1 MVYNIRNS
9 SAAGGFSA
17 QIRSEKGH
25 KKDMLTSE
33 QFLKHLRDA
42 LNHLYDPDRLRR
54 SSLAQVFN
62 VADRFDTPSAL
73 RHILTEAIE
82 SLKPE
87 AGEPPRSHNR
97 QIYDLL
103 LYRYVQQFSQQEVA
117 DQLGM
122 SVRHLRRE
130 QRSALETLT
139 YHLWEQFD
147 LEKRFDEDTE
157 GTTQVTELGPMAGDD
172 LAWLKDIPSDRPT
185 DLSRTLPAV
194 LELVQP
200 LAAQHG
206 VRLKTELA
214 DNTPNL
220 AVHPIALRQI
230 LLNLLTVA
238 IHRALG
244 GQVII
249 LALPESLE
257 VEMRV
262 RIHPGH
268 GDTTPATGVNDEGV
282 SLDLACRLAEMCRCR
297 LDLSAEDE
305 TFAALTLPAVEQV
318 PVLVID
324 DNADTI
330 QLMRRYTT
338 GTRYRLLGAHSLEQ
352 ALDLMEQSSPQ
363 IIVLDVMM
371 PQLDGWEVLGRLR
384 QHPLT
389 SRTSIIV
396 CTILPQEELAL
407 SLGAS
412 GFVRKPVT
420 RQSFLAALDRQAV
433 PMEPEQS

>member
-1 MVYNIRNS
+1 
-9 SAAGGFSA
+9 
-17 QIRSEKGH
+17 
-25 KKDMLTSE
+25 MLTSE

-54 SSLAQVFN
+54 SPLTSVFN
-62 VADRFDTPSAL
+62 VTDRFDTPSAL
-73 RHILTEAIE
+73 QHILIKAIE

-87 AGEPPRSHNR
+87 TSEPPRSHNR
-97 QIYDLL
+97 QVYDLL

-130 QRSALETLT
+130 QRAALETLA
-139 YHLWEQFD
+139 YWLWEQFD
-147 LEKRFDEDTE
+147 LEKRLDEE
-157 GTTQVTELGPMAGDD
+157 AESAAQVAEPGPIAGDD
-172 LAWLKDIPSDRPT
+172 LAWLKDVPPDRPT
-185 DLSRTLPAV
+185 DLSQTLPAV

-200 LAAQHG
+200 LAVQHG
-206 VRLKTELA
+206 VRLETKLA
-214 DNTPNL
+214 EDVPNL

-238 IHRALG
+238 IHRASG

-249 LALPESLE
+249 VATPEGLE
-257 VEMRV
+257 VEIWVRV
-262 RIHPGH
+262 RPGQ
-268 GDTTPATGVNDEGV
+268 GDAAPAAGVDDEGV
-282 SLDLACRLAEMCRCR
+282 SLELACRLAEMCRCR
-297 LDLSAEDE
+297 LGFSAKGE
-305 TFAALTLPAVEQV
+305 TFGATLTLPAAEQL
-318 PVLVID
+318 PVLAID

-330 QLMRRYTT
+330 QLMQRYTT
-338 GTRYRLLGAHSLEQ
+338 GTRYRLLGTRDLEQ
-352 ALDLMEQSSPQ
+352 ALSLAEQLSPQ

-389 SRTSIIV
+389 SHTPIIV

-407 SLGAS
+407 SLDAS
-412 GFVRKPVT
+412 GFVRKPIT
-420 RQSFLAALDRQAV
+420 RQSFLAALDRQVA
-433 PMEPEQS
+433 PMGPERS